1 MKKWIPAVIAVVLII
16 LIVGISGGMMLV
28 EKYSYSKERAD
39 LKEYFSLDSE
49 DEVAILLQDAQ
60 IEESARV
67 WDGVYYL
74 DLPTIHKYISERFYL
89 DSKEGLLLY
98 TLPLD
103 TVRTEIGASEY
114 HLKQGSQDTEY
125 VIARYEG
132 DADVLYVALDF
143 VKKFASFRYET
154 FTEPNRMQLYIE
166 ETTSKKASLKKKT
179 ALRYQGG
186 IKSPIL
192 TDLAAGDSV
201 VVLEE
206 METWSKVK
214 TEDAFIGY
222 VENKQLEISN
232 VGTLEQEGEPIPG
245 EFASLEYTSIVR
257 PYKITLVWHSL
268 GGISGGDVLEE
279 DLAGT
284 HGINVVSPTWFA
296 LNDNEGNFSSLA
308 NTSYVEKAH
317 ELGMEV
323 WALIDNFIYVDDE
336 DTYEVLSSTSKR
348 AKLVENLMKAVSDY
362 DLDGINIDF
371 EGLTEDTGEHFIQ
384 FIRELSVE
392 CRARGIV
399 LSVDNYVPTGYTEHY
414 DRGEQGV
421 FADYVIIMGYDEHY
435 NGSPKA
441 GSVASIGFVE
451 EGIRRTLEAV
461 PGEKVINALPFYT
474 RVWKTQGSELSSVA
488 VGMQEAR
495 QFVDRFGM
503 TEYWDEEVCQNYAEG
518 TKDGVFY
525 QVWLE
530 DEQSIEAK
538 LNIMKKHEIGG
549 VAAWRLGFEVPEI
562 WDHIAVYTGKL
573 SSVEY

>member
-16 LIVGISGGMMLV
+16 LIVGISGGMMFV
-28 EKYSYSKERAD
+28 KKYSYSKERAD
-39 LKEYFSLDSE
+39 LNEYFSLDSE

-89 DSKEGLLLY
+89 DSREGLLLY

-114 HLKQGSQDTEY
+114 HLKQGSQGTEY
-125 VIARYEG
+125 VIARYEE

-222 VENKQLEISN
+222 VENKRLEVSN
-232 VGTLEQEGEPIPG
+232 VGTVEQAEQPIPG
-245 EFASLEYTSIVR
+245 EFAALEYTSIVR
-257 PYKITLVWHSL
+257 PHKINLAWHVL
-268 GGISGGDVLEE
+268 GGALGGEVLEE
-279 DLAGT
+279 DLADT

-296 LNDNEGNFSSLA
+296 LNDNEGNFASRG

-323 WALIDNFIYVDDE
+323 WALIDNFTHKDTA
-336 DTYEVLSSTSKR
+336 DTYEVLSQTSKR
-348 AKLVENLMKAVSDY
+348 AKLVANLMEAVNTY

-371 EGLTEDTGEHFIQ
+371 EELTQETGVHFIQ

-392 CRARGIV
+392 CRAQGIV

-414 DRGEQGV
+414 ERGEQGV

-435 NGSPKA
+435 NGSPQA

-451 EGIRRTLEAV
+451 EGIRRTVEEV
-461 PGEKVINALPFYT
+461 PAEKVINALPFYT
-474 RVWKTQGSELSSVA
+474 RIWKTQGAELSSEA
-488 VGMQEAR
+488 VGMEAAR
-495 QFVDRFGM
+495 QFVDRREM
-503 TEYWDEEVCQNYAEG
+503 TEYWDEAACQNYAEG
-518 TKDGVFY
+518 TEGDTFY

-530 DEQSIEAK
+530 DAQSIEAK
-538 LNIMKKHEIGG
+538 LNIMKKYEIGG

-573 SSVEY
+573 SSVE